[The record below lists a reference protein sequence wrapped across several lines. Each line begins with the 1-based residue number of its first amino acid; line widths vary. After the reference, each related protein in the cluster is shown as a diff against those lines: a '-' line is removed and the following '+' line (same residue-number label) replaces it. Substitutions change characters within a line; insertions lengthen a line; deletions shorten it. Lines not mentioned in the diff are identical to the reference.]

1 MLLAFL
7 LVFFFIFN
15 LRINQTVFMFKSLT
29 IRTLKWYSVFENS
42 SGLIDENVIHLLFE
56 DYSMLLSK
64 L

>member
-42 SGLIDENVIHLLFE
+42 SGLMDENVIHLLFE